1 MMVSR
6 LIDTEMSDQWQ
17 YYYCDGTTSESTNAR
32 WPAYAYTYLRMV
44 ELPNANQFLRKN
56 SRTIPSALSAF
67 ICMARA
73 TCNCLH
79 PYLLVS
85 GFSRYQRSLACTC
98 QPAPA
103 SLHSPKIAP
112 SISPSTDCRLG
123 LVHIASSGVNCCLG
137 TTLHMEM
144 CGSGKII

>member
-1 MMVSR
+1 MHACTLIKFSIVSSPTLTRSCSFTFLIPLMMMMSR
-6 LIDTEMSDQWQ
+6 LIDTETSDQWQ

-32 WPAYAYTYLRMV
+32 WPAYVYTYLRMV

-98 QPAPA
+98 QPAL
-103 SLHSPKIAP
+103 SQDSTINI
-112 SISPSTDCRLG
+112 SIHWL
-123 LVHIASSGVNCCLG
+123 
-137 TTLHMEM
+137 
-144 CGSGKII
+144 